1 MDTNR
6 GASAMAPEWCRVW
19 WPQRRLQPE
28 PLPAPQRFVL
38 FGWLFARTGSVDVVV
53 AAALP
58 QEEILRSFP
67 TPEALQTVILS
78 SNTRMPARLQEC
90 AAFTILG
97 DCVHLP
103 REFEVCC
110 SKQHH
115 QPLGTQSVQK
125 GHFYMTQNSPVV
137 SSGSLESGAQD
148 QSGYSSKWE
157 YDCSILDG
165 LLDACKKSVVKE
177 HNRVHLCFKSSKSLK
192 CNLNQVPVLHYLC
205 LDDQKFETS
214 HCHVVLYDVP
224 TACGNHFSLGEDAPC
239 RSKSS
244 FRKPNWINNLECKR
258 LEFDLDPIVLGLNCS
273 NAARLSVAQ
282 EAATI
287 QVTWHS
293 VGILLA
299 SISTIVY
306 IFIQVFQ
313 KYLSNI
319 YQYFMLQKVFGHS
332 WKNMHLRCCHIL
344 YWPIILQ
351 DRSLRSGCVWL
362 MGVPAGFKLNTELAE
377 LLGMISLN
385 AIQIYSTLWSIV
397 GGFLRHI
404 IWGLAFSG
412 ILLGLTVPVSFFIDV
427 IQLATLHVTLLQW
440 LISLI
445 YSRQIQTVASLWR
458 LFRGRKWNPL
468 RQRLDSYDYTVEQH
482 VVGSLLFTPVLVL
495 LPTTSIFYIFFS
507 MLSTAIICL
516 CILLEITVSIIHST
530 PYAEL
535 IIWVARRQRFP
546 TGLFFHPVM
555 WSSVSAVD
563 GDGLLSTKGY
573 RKTEHLV
580 LGKSEPLVSE
590 LCCNY
595 ATFGYLR
602 RCTCSFHCSLGCI
615 LAFDTIGCCAA
626 N

>member
-351 DRSLRSGCVWL
+351 DRSLSSTVNVEYAHKAAIQKHTLWSNIVMDLLTGFFLGVVLLLKTEIICSWTFALVHYMTDSVLRSGCVWL

-458 LFRGRKWNPL
+458 LFRPHYRKIFNGVAL
-468 RQRLDSYDYTVEQH
+468 SFCKQLAYGILSGERV
-482 VVGSLLFTPVLVL
+482 
-495 LPTTSIFYIFFS
+495 PTTLHLQFS
-507 MLSTAIICL
+507 LFPWMHLGIRHYWMLC
-516 CILLEITVSIIHST
+516 
-530 PYAEL
+530 
-535 IIWVARRQRFP
+535 RD
-546 TGLFFHPVM
+546 
-555 WSSVSAVD
+555 SA
-563 GDGLLSTKGY
+563 
-573 RKTEHLV
+573 
-580 LGKSEPLVSE
+580 
-590 LCCNY
+590 N
-595 ATFGYLR
+595 
-602 RCTCSFHCSLGCI
+602 
-615 LAFDTIGCCAA
+615 
-626 N
+626 